1 METNKLSDVKIRAA
15 KPQDKLYSISD
26 GEGMFLEISPK
37 GGKWW
42 RFKYRFNG
50 KQKRL
55 SLGTYPSTS
64 LKAARDKRQQAR
76 ELLASGVDPGDQ
88 RKAEKM
94 ATQTALR
101 NTFAGVAEEWAK
113 NKVSSEK
120 WTPTTE
126 RKRRIW
132 LNNGLLPFLGSR
144 PISEITTA
152 ELWNVL
158 QRKWARCFGPLMP
171 VRQRPPPKPLP
182 GWLRWYSSGLANC
195 VMPNGQKLT

>member
-1 METNKLSDVKIRAA
+1 MFQFCTCQLWGQLHSPKPAKAMETNKLSDVKIRAA

-88 RKAEKM
+88 RKAL
-94 ATQTALR
+94 LR
-101 NTFAGVAEEWAK
+101 
-113 NKVSSEK
+113 
-120 WTPTTE
+120 
-126 RKRRIW
+126 
-132 LNNGLLPFLGSR
+132 
-144 PISEITTA
+144 
-152 ELWNVL
+152 
-158 QRKWARCFGPLMP
+158 
-171 VRQRPPPKPLP
+171 
-182 GWLRWYSSGLANC
+182 
-195 VMPNGQKLT
+195 